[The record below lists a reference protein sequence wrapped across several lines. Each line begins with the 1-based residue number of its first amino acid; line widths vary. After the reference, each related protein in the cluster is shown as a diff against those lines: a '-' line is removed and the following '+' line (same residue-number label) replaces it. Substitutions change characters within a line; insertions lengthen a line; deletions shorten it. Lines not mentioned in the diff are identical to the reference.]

1 MSKAKMTVMAAL
13 ACVCAWAAELS
24 QGAWRAKVGD
34 AAQSA
39 AAMKA
44 TISQV
49 AKAEQCAFVKAVNAA
64 IGKMASSQAE
74 KEQRFVD
81 VNRAAIQ
88 GAAAENRSA
97 VLAEVFASVPV
108 EFLPGIAEHF
118 ADALFNRKAQ
128 TDRTFTDDEFSQI
141 TEKSV
146 GEIADRCAAA
156 DKPDVRTGFG
166 ILLFTRASGGSP
178 ADLPDKMARQFLSEK
193 NRAVATERWF
203 PAALAEGT
211 AKTYGPMLG
220 DNETERLAVEA
231 EHGVVLPVS
240 SQQLRETFLNDLASA
255 VAGSGGPVA
264 GGAYATPAANRA
276 TDSGAAQAAT
286 SGATPAVPKDKV
298 FNETLPNG
306 DPNPYYAKERG
317 DKPSEEGPSPG
328 PRPYDGQVF

>member
-1 MSKAKMTVMAAL
+1 MNKVTMTVMAAL
-13 ACVCAWAAELS
+13 ACACAWAAELS

-49 AKAEQCAFVKAVNAA
+49 AKGEQCAFVKAVNAA

-74 KEQRFVD
+74 KAQRFVD

-108 EFLPGIAEHF
+108 EFLPGVAENF

-128 TDRTFTDDEFSQI
+128 TDRTFTDSEFSQI
-141 TEKSV
+141 AEKSV
-146 GEIADRCAAA
+146 GEIADRCADA

-166 ILLFTRASGGSP
+166 ILLFTRASGGTP
-178 ADLPDKMARQFLSEK
+178 ADLPEKMAQRFISEK
-193 NRAVATERWF
+193 NRAVAAERWF
-203 PAALAEGT
+203 PAALADG
-211 AKTYGPMLG
+211 ASKSYGPMLG
-220 DNETERLAVEA
+220 DNETDGLAA
-231 EHGVVLPVS
+231 NPEHGTVLPVA

-255 VAGSGGPVA
+255 VAESGGTVA

-276 TDSGAAQAAT
+276 ADAGAAQSAAE
-286 SGATPAVPKDKV
+286 GATPAVPKDKI
-298 FNETLPNG
+298 FSETLPNG
-306 DPNPYYAKERG
+306 DPNPYYKEERG
-317 DKPSEEGPSPG
+317 SP
-328 PRPYDGQVF
+328 YAGQRL